1 MWNAVRVPHGPVR
14 TMWRAT
20 RIAVP
25 LVGAF
30 AAAGAVAATATRPVH
45 LDAGSEPVEPV
56 VPAVSVKPPV
66 RTVVDP
72 ATKQE
77 LAAEIQ
83 ADVDGKPRTL
93 RLVGLGVRA
102 VTFLRMYVYVAGV
115 YVDASVVDGP
125 LGKMDADDQDLE
137 RKFAQWMAR
146 GVPVAVRIMPV
157 RSTDF
162 GHLRDGLVRA
172 VNNRAKDA
180 RAPGSAYALGDEAE
194 TCLSHNVRD
203 LKRLF
208 PRHSVPKGHVLDL
221 IVWRRGASAGPY
233 HLTLAYEGQVLGAV
247 SSEVPDQTNG
257 LPTFALPVQL
267 ILAYVGARPD
277 ISGPLRASVARAL
290 HEGLP

>member
-14 TMWRAT
+14 TMCRAT
-20 RIAVP
+20 LIAVP

-30 AAAGAVAATATRPVH
+30 AAAGAVAATVTRPVH
-45 LDAGSEPVEPV
+45 LDAGSEPVVPV

-221 IVWRRGASAGPY
+221 IVWRRGANAGPY
-233 HLTLAYEGQVLGAV
+233 HQ
-247 SSEVPDQTNG
+247 
-257 LPTFALPVQL
+257 
-267 ILAYVGARPD
+267 
-277 ISGPLRASVARAL
+277 
-290 HEGLP
+290 

>member
-14 TMWRAT
+14 TMWRAS
-20 RIAVP
+20 RFAVP

-30 AAAGAVAATATRPVH
+30 AAAGAVALTATRPVH
-45 LDAGSEPVEPV
+45 LDAGSAPVVPVMPV
-56 VPAVSVKPPV
+56 VPATPPV

-72 ATKQE
+72 ATKQA
-77 LAAEIQ
+77 LPVEIE

-93 RLVGLGVRA
+93 RLVGLGVRT

-115 YVDASVVDGP
+115 YVDASVAGSQ
-125 LGKMDADDQDLE
+125 LAMMGAGDQDLE
-137 RKFAQWMAR
+137 RVFSRWMER

-157 RSTDF
+157 RNTDF
-162 GHLRDGLVRA
+162 AHLRDGLVRA

-180 RAPGSAYALGDEAE
+180 RVPDGAYTLSDEAE

-221 IVWRRGASAGPY
+221 VVWRRGAGVGPY
-233 HLTLAYEGQVLGAV
+233 HLSLAYDGQVLGAV

-257 LPTFALPVQL
+257 VPTFALPVQL
-267 ILAYVGARPD
+267 VLAYVGARPD
-277 ISGPLRASVARAL
+277 ISGALRASVAHAL
-290 HEGLP
+290 QEGLP

>member
-1 MWNAVRVPHGPVR
+1 
-14 TMWRAT
+14 
-20 RIAVP
+20 
-25 LVGAF
+25 
-30 AAAGAVAATATRPVH
+30 
-45 LDAGSEPVEPV
+45 
-56 VPAVSVKPPV
+56 
-66 RTVVDP
+66 
-72 ATKQE
+72 
-77 LAAEIQ
+77 
-83 ADVDGKPRTL
+83 
-93 RLVGLGVRA
+93 
-102 VTFLRMYVYVAGV
+102 
-115 YVDASVVDGP
+115 
-125 LGKMDADDQDLE
+125 
-137 RKFAQWMAR
+137 MAR